1 MQNILCLGVE
11 QDPRGLAA
19 TRSPISVLQVRVSA
33 RATLVGTTAAL
44 GLVLD
49 GLLQHLPCLMGA
61 GWPLVPNHDG
71 LLENN
76 IYVDPSTGKLVGIC
90 DLAGTEI
97 SPFGMSLGWVENI
110 LGIAK
115 LNGHAYHANHQE
127 LRGLFYEELYH
138 AMEDVSV
145 KDKERMEDARLVGL
159 FLANGWRCDT
169 SGTLVPAEE
178 GEPNLCYLD
187 AVLRTTCDRY

>member
-1 MQNILCLGVE
+1 MSQLVQLSA
-11 QDPRGLAA
+11 GLPQ
-19 TRSPISVLQVRVSA
+19 RFGP
-33 RATLVGTTAAL
+33 
-44 GLVLD
+44 VLD
-49 GLLQHLPCLMGA
+49 GLIQRLPYLMGA
-61 GWPLVPNHDG
+61 GWPLVPNHDD

-76 IYVDPSTGKLVGIC
+76 IHVDPSTGKLVGIC
-90 DLAGTEI
+90 DWAGTEI